1 MPRTRI
7 SAQLYGCPML
17 GRLLIQ
23 WGLTAVAYGITSW
36 LLPGMSVS
44 GGFGAYLWVS
54 LLFGLVNA
62 VVGTILR
69 LLTLP
74 LVVIT
79 LGLVF
84 LVVNAIVLE
93 ITDALT
99 SHLTIDDFFWTAIWA
114 AIILSLV
121 SVTVNFFIWLA
132 RSPD

>member
-1 MPRTRI
+1 
-7 SAQLYGCPML
+7 ML